1 MLLAP
6 DPDLGENKEDVL
18 DGKNCF
24 YTVGIKTIMP
34 TPHFQGNSPK
44 KDKGPVLLAPG
55 PYLGENKEDVL
66 EGKITFNSIVP

>member
-18 DGKNCF
+18 EGKNCF

-34 TPHFQGNSPK
+34 TPHFQGNRP
-44 KDKGPVLLAPG
+44 
-55 PYLGENKEDVL
+55 
-66 EGKITFNSIVP
+66 